1 MKFKIEGIFKITNRR
16 YFVAIECL
24 EKSYDY
30 RLTENSKLGNVEI
43 TITRIFN
50 KPMDKSGN
58 IRINCFTF
66 QLKNEADFDKLKVD
80 KIVDLINEL

>member
-1 MKFKIEGIFKITNRR
+1 MKFKIEGIFEITGRG
-16 YFVAIECL
+16 YFIAAECL

-43 TITRIFN
+43 TTTRIFN

-58 IRINCFTF
+58 IRMNCFTF
-66 QLKNEADFDKLKVD
+66 QLKNEIDLKKLKVGE
-80 KIVDLINEL
+80 IVNLINEL